1 MKAHGKY
8 LRLINL
14 KLDGKLAKD
23 KLDILDA
30 HLHEC
35 KACHEEY
42 EHLRTIRGNLLAS
55 PEMPADPVTTERRT
69 AAIMAA
75 VKKRA
80 SSKRSLYWQFALR
93 PALVL
98 GSLLIILMISFAV
111 VHENEPTGPTL
122 FSNPQDILIDSIL
135 VDTLNDHEVAGL
147 FDAYYEP
154 VEVVAETK
162 VNSGFVEERIK

>member
-1 MKAHGKY
+1 M
-8 LRLINL
+8 INL
-14 KLDGKLAKD
+14 KLDGNLPKG

-30 HLHEC
+30 HLREC
-35 KACHEEY
+35 KACRGEY
-42 EHLRTIRGNLLAS
+42 EHLTAIRGNLLVS
-55 PEMPADPVTTERRT
+55 PDILIEPVAAERRT

-80 SSKRSLYWQFALR
+80 SAKRSPYWQLALR

-111 VHENEPTGPTL
+111 VHQNAPTGPQL
-122 FSNPQDILIDSIL
+122 FSDPQDVLIDSIL

-147 FDAYYEP
+147 FEAYNEP
-154 VEVVAETK
+154 VEVVAEMK
-162 VNSGFVEERIK
+162 ANGRFVAERIK